1 MIIQFNTRAPVYLQ
15 VVDYFKKK
23 MALGELKAGEEMPS
37 RRELATELKIN
48 PNTVQKAFKEM
59 EDQQLITTERNRP
72 SRVTTDDHVLKQIR
86 AELVDEAVAVFVESI
101 QELDVTMDELV
112 GKIKRQYGEGNLD
125 DRSTGS
131 KEALS

>member
-1 MIIQFNTRAPVYLQ
+1 MIMQFNTRAPVYMQ
-15 VVDYFKKK
+15 VVDAFKKK
-23 MALGELKAGEEMPS
+23 MALGELRAGEEMPS

-72 SRVTTDDHVLKQIR
+72 SRVTTDEQVLTRIR
-86 AELVDEAVAVFVESI
+86 SELVDEAVAVFVESI
-101 QELDVTMDELV
+101 QELDVTVEELV
-112 GKIKRQYGEGNLD
+112 TKIKRQYGEGTLD

-131 KEALS
+131 

>member
-1 MIIQFNTRAPVYLQ
+1 MIIQFNTRAPVYIQ
-15 VVDYFKKK
+15 VVDSFKKK
-23 MALGELKAGEEMPS
+23 MALGELRAGEEMPS

-59 EDQQLITTERNRP
+59 EEQQLITTERNRP
-72 SRVTTDDHVLKQIR
+72 SRVTTDEHVLKQIR
-86 AELVDEAVAVFVESI
+86 TELVDEAVAVFIESI

-112 GKIKRQYGEGNLD
+112 DKIKRQYGEGNLD

-131 KEALS
+131 

>member
-1 MIIQFNTRAPVYLQ
+1 MQ
-15 VVDYFKKK
+15 VVDAFKKK
-23 MALGELKAGEEMPS
+23 MALGELRAGEEMPS

-72 SRVTTDDHVLKQIR
+72 SRVTTDEQVLTRIR
-86 AELVDEAVAVFVESI
+86 SELVDEAVAVFVESI
-101 QELDVTMDELV
+101 QELDVTVEELV
-112 GKIKRQYGEGNLD
+112 TKIKRQYGEGTLD

-131 KEALS
+131 